1 MEHFILTIL
10 KEEKAHHLSLTIW
23 SRNETM
29 GKKIRDT
36 EVKKIP
42 FMIIVGEQEEQSDSI
57 SVRQHGGADLG
68 RLSVDEFASIVD
80 AEIKKTLK
88 QF

>member
-1 MEHFILTIL
+1 
-10 KEEKAHHLSLTIW
+10 
-23 SRNETM
+23 
-29 GKKIRDT
+29 
-36 EVKKIP
+36 
-42 FMIIVGEQEEQSDSI
+42 MIIVGEQEEQSDSI

-68 RLSVDEFASIVD
+68 RLSVNEFASIVD

>member
-1 MEHFILTIL
+1 
-10 KEEKAHHLSLTIW
+10 
-23 SRNETM
+23 M

-36 EVKKIP
+36 EVQKIP
-42 FMIIVGEQEEQSDSI
+42 FMIIVGEQEEQSNSI

-68 RLSVDEFASIVD
+68 RLTVEEFAVVVQS
-80 AEIKKTLK
+80 EINKTLK